1 MNWYTR
7 EVVADLVP
15 PSQAFTQTLESWKQK
30 AVTSQS
36 ASATL
41 PALAINTSTLSEVLS
56 EEELQRFREVAVAVR
71 PLLAWLVIN

>member
-1 MNWYTR
+1 
-7 EVVADLVP
+7 
-15 PSQAFTQTLESWKQK
+15 
-30 AVTSQS
+30 VTSQS